1 MSDTIKRSHSPDYP
15 AISLKEALERCGKL
29 YKQVQSHPVGREL
42 AARGL
47 GYNTLNG
54 ASASAIAAIRKYGLM
69 LKQGDTLRLSERTKT
84 ILFPHSEKEKAT
96 ALRDA
101 ALTPPLFQDLY
112 NTFKGMPGN
121 EELIRSY
128 LVRKG
133 FLLNAATLA
142 VNSFRDTMTI
152 VSDTEE
158 EYSDPAEGQGEDE
171 QMQSGVEIDSKPVT
185 LVAKNPAPT
194 EAHWMSLAKQYAQHG
209 ERRLFNYDF
218 EEDGGVGVVIR
229 GVVDTTEALDI
240 IDAWIKIKRR
250 ELARKAAN
258 GEVSSQVRSAS
269 DVEDDQSAP
278 QN

>member
-1 MSDTIKRSHSPDYP
+1 
-15 AISLKEALERCGKL
+15 
-29 YKQVQSHPVGREL
+29 
-42 AARGL
+42 
-47 GYNTLNG
+47 
-54 ASASAIAAIRKYGLM
+54 
-69 LKQGDTLRLSERTKT
+69 
-84 ILFPHSEKEKAT
+84 
-96 ALRDA
+96 
-101 ALTPPLFQDLY
+101 
-112 NTFKGMPGN
+112 
-121 EELIRSY
+121 
-128 LVRKG
+128 
-133 FLLNAATLA
+133 
-142 VNSFRDTMTI
+142 
-152 VSDTEE
+152 
-158 EYSDPAEGQGEDE
+158 
-171 QMQSGVEIDSKPVT
+171 MQSGVEIDSKPVT